1 MHFAKAGSYACM
13 HACPFVCVCSGIQC
27 RCVLGDIFVEGYGEI
42 HYDISYGGTFYIY
55 TNIAQFG
62 LNFKSPITDI
72 VATCVK
78 LRTAVTA
85 EITISH
91 PGVSDDLAFL
101 YGVIM
106 YTGPLDNSGSL
117 EEICMYADGQV
128 SAVTTLYVSVL
139 HWKLIVQKLVSI
151 HSYPGL

>member
-1 MHFAKAGSYACM
+1 MCSYPLDCA
-13 HACPFVCVCSGIQC
+13 AVFT
-27 RCVLGDIFVEGYGEI
+27 DGYGEI
-42 HYDISYGGTFYIY
+42 HYDISYGGSFYIY
-55 TNIAQFG
+55 ANITQFG
-62 LNFKSPITDI
+62 LSFKSPITDI

-106 YTGPLDNSGSL
+106 YTGPLDNSDCV
-117 EEICMYADGQV
+117 EEICMFADGQV
-128 SAVTTLYVSVL
+128 SAVTIHQTHSGVSCT
-139 HWKLIVQKLVSI
+139 IRSTALV
-151 HSYPGL
+151 